1 MIPPTPRKIIYMDV
15 GRLLGRVEE
24 MAGRRDQLS
33 AEIRELTIQAVQ
45 SGATKQDAARSAGI
59 SRPTLNKWLE
69 AR

>member
-1 MIPPTPRKIIYMDV
+1 MDV
-15 GRLLGRVEE
+15 GRLLGRVAE

-33 AEIRELTIQAVQ
+33 AEIRELTIQAVHA
-45 SGATKQDAARSAGI
+45 GAAKQDAARAAGI